1 MDMMDLDSFA
11 DDPLLLLEVPSS
23 TEGGDVRAGSSVY
36 SFEDPDFVGMPTT
49 APSVSPGTSPL
60 YRGSIM
66 EEDDDADCLSFRNQQ
81 QPMEDDRTFASFGGV
96 TCMSV
101 ASHSVDHSLAS
112 SHQDNQHQRR
122 LSSQS
127 GLSDFPSSSG
137 CRRPVGREVLPRRGK
152 DERQQAIEPMRAA
165 LLGAHRTN
173 HCWPLLDMV
182 WYKFERRT
190 L

>member
-36 SFEDPDFVGMPTT
+36 SFEDPDVVGIPTT
-49 APSVSPGTSPL
+49 VPSVTPGTSPL

-66 EEDDDADCLSFRNQQ
+66 EEDDDDANCLSFRNQ

-152 DERQQAIEPMRAA
+152 DERQQAIEPMESSS
-165 LLGAHRTN
+165 LGAHRTN